1 MLFCELKTV
10 RLMHIITFQ
19 YNENNRQFST
29 KIIKISLPLK
39 GLDEITKAFMELSQ
53 GIRQKLPMITS
64 LANTNENT
72 NNVKQ

>member
-1 MLFCELKTV
+1 
-10 RLMHIITFQ
+10 MHIITLQ

-64 LANTNENT
+64 LANINETT
-72 NNVKQ
+72 NNMKQ

>member
-1 MLFCELKTV
+1 
-10 RLMHIITFQ
+10 MHIITLQ

-53 GIRQKLPMITS
+53 GIRQKLPIITT
-64 LANTNENT
+64 LTNINETT
-72 NNVKQ
+72 NDMKQ

>member
-1 MLFCELKTV
+1 
-10 RLMHIITFQ
+10 MHIITLQ

-53 GIRQKLPMITS
+53 GIRQKLPMITT
-64 LANTNENT
+64 LANINETT
-72 NNVKQ
+72 NNMKQ